1 MKFREVSGDA
11 SETAILKCVESI
23 NGKVMAYRN
32 KNPKICEIPFNSCN
46 KYQVKG
52 NQRAPDVPVSS
63 KMQIRNCR
71 CPFTF
76 ATKTPAPSTCW

>member
-1 MKFREVSGDA
+1 MVKVELKFREVSGDA

-52 NQRAPDVPVSS
+52 TNEHL
-63 KMQIRNCR
+63 
-71 CPFTF
+71 TF
-76 ATKTPAPSTCW
+76 P